1 MSIFEMSNLI
11 VRNIDEKIV
20 RELKSRAGAEGISAE
35 AFHRKLLESAL
46 LKPKKKSF
54 VDVLKS
60 IPAVGEDSDFN
71 RLPSD
76 EADNVFN

>member
-1 MSIFEMSNLI
+1 MSNLI
-11 VRNIDEKIV
+11 VRNIDNDIV
-20 RELKSRAGAEGISAE
+20 KELKSRAGAAGVSAE

-46 LKPKKKSF
+46 LKPKKKSL

-60 IPAVGEDSDFN
+60 IPSVGEDSDFE